1 MNASLRGV
9 AIHAVA
15 AALPASALSF
25 SELEQSFG
33 ALEVK
38 RIARGTGI
46 HSVRVAGAL
55 TTGDLCVAA
64 GESLFVKTGVDP
76 SSIDGVV
83 VVTQT
88 PDFAMPATSALVAHR
103 LGLRRD
109 VVAFDVNH
117 GCSGYIY
124 GLYQGAMLVAAGG
137 CRRVLIC
144 TGDVITKLLN
154 PDDRHVRL
162 VFGDAATATLIERGG
177 DTLDFSFWTDG
188 TGRRFLNT
196 PMRYGDA
203 IGERGRDKS
212 ASWGYLHMDGAGV
225 MNFALER
232 VPQTIGEFLL
242 HHDVGI
248 AEIPVFLLHQAN
260 LFMLEYLAKRLGVAK
275 SKVPVNVGQV
285 GNTGPSSIP
294 LLLTLDAT
302 ERALAHDGAIACGF
316 GVGLSVGVARLP
328 LANTVMVPPVDVFE
342 SGTGV
347 RNVLQVAIT
356 N

>member
-15 AALPASALSF
+15 AALPARALPL
-25 SELEQSFG
+25 SELEHLFG

-38 RIARGTGI
+38 RIARSTGI
-46 HSVRVAGAL
+46 NAVRVAGAL

-64 GESLFVKTGVDP
+64 GESLFAQTDVDRA
-76 SSIDGVV
+76 SIDGVV

-103 LGLRRD
+103 LGMRHN
-109 VVAFDVNH
+109 VVTFDVNC

-124 GLYQGAMLVAAGG
+124 GLYQGAMLVSAGG
-137 CRRVLIC
+137 CGRVLVC

-162 VFGDAATATLIERGG
+162 VFGDAATATLVERGS
-177 DTLDFSFWTDG
+177 DTLDFAFWTDG
-188 TGRRFLNT
+188 AGSRFLNT
-196 PMRYGDA
+196 PMHYGDA
-203 IGERGRDKS
+203 LGESVR
-212 ASWGYLHMDGAGV
+212 WGHLHMDGAGV

-232 VPQTIGEFLL
+232 VPRAIGEFLRR
-242 HHDVGI
+242 HGVRM
-248 AEIPVFLLHQAN
+248 AEVPVFLLHQAN
-260 LFMLEYLAKRLGVAK
+260 QFMLEYLAKRLGVTR

-294 LLLTLDAT
+294 LCLALDAT
-302 ERALAHDGAIACGF
+302 ERALAHDGAVACGF

-328 LANTVMVPPVDVFE
+328 LANSIVVPPVDVLE
-342 SGTGV
+342 SGS
-347 RNVLQVAIT
+347 R
-356 N
+356 